1 MVQRGFGGK
10 GLSYL
15 ILQHGNIKPTNYVET
30 FLYST
35 QNHKH
40 GMHHAQSQYAHNK
53 TNLRSIN
60 RQVVRRHFD
69 NIMNSG

>member
-35 QNHKH
+35 KNHKH
-40 GMHHAQSQYAHNK
+40 GMQYAQSQYTHNK

-60 RQVVRRHFD
+60 TQVVRRHFD
-69 NIMNSG
+69 NFMNSG

>member
-35 QNHKH
+35 KNHKH
-40 GMHHAQSQYAHNK
+40 GMYYAQSQYAHNK

-60 RQVVRRHFD
+60 TQVVRRHFD
-69 NIMNSG
+69 NFMNSG